1 MVGSSFDRDGA
12 NACGKHDK
20 RGEHLDRREAV
31 DLKDSTLCTLGGYVL
46 AGWIVTLMLYFD
58 GEVASGTAALIAGA
72 GAGIGTYLGKK
83 AAV

>member
-1 MVGSSFDRDGA
+1 M
-12 NACGKHDK
+12 
-20 RGEHLDRREAV
+20 